1 MQLTDSFWSDEVG
14 DFKGWEVVS
23 AQVKE
28 GRHIIKQYVDFLKQR
43 SMVEDAFGKSLLK
56 LSKSVILPQDIGC
69 LNDIWD
75 GLVSQ
80 TESSGYSHLESSRL
94 LALEANR
101 VYELSGKY
109 REERKAREESVR
121 QSQQKLRL
129 DYKKFIDAKKTYENR
144 CGEEIS
150 SNQTYH
156 QEVAKKGKSSKEAD
170 KAQLKFDKATF
181 ALKCA
186 ELNYHSMAREAE
198 ESRQMWE
205 KETEDCLRLFQTM
218 EEERFDLIRDSLWR
232 VSNFISAQC
241 VADDNGSEDIRILL
255 ESTKFEDCLNDFIEE
270 NLTGSERP
278 AKIVYKPLPTSNS
291 DGLGHARQVVNGR
304 SSLGRECNSAAATPS
319 VMRAGGSMDFHSAK
333 LERSLQSDQLPRKP
347 PRLIHY
353 ASSTLTHERP
363 PPPVSKS
370 FNPAS
375 HFPLVDSV
383 DNIEYFNLS
392 DTNSPS
398 SDSQASERSLHGYR
412 GGGVGNNYPSS
423 LSDQCPSLSDFR
435 WPSNQY
441 YTEKLC

>member
-1 MQLTDSFWSDEVG
+1 
-14 DFKGWEVVS
+14 
-23 AQVKE
+23 
-28 GRHIIKQYVDFLKQR
+28 
-43 SMVEDAFGKSLLK
+43 MV
-56 LSKSVILPQDIGC
+56 
-69 LNDIWD
+69 
-75 GLVSQ
+75 
-80 TESSGYSHLESSRL
+80 SRL
-94 LALEANR
+94 FAL
-101 VYELSGKY
+101 SPF
-109 REERKAREESVR
+109 
-121 QSQQKLRL
+121 Q
-129 DYKKFIDAKKTYENR
+129 
-144 CGEEIS
+144 
-150 SNQTYH
+150 
-156 QEVAKKGKSSKEAD
+156 
-170 KAQLKFDKATF
+170 AQLKFDKATF

-375 HFPLVDSV
+375 HFPLVGMVFDSV
-383 DNIEYFNLS
+383 IYIQDNIM
-392 DTNSPS
+392 
-398 SDSQASERSLHGYR
+398 
-412 GGGVGNNYPSS
+412 
-423 LSDQCPSLSDFR
+423 
-435 WPSNQY
+435 
-441 YTEKLC
+441 